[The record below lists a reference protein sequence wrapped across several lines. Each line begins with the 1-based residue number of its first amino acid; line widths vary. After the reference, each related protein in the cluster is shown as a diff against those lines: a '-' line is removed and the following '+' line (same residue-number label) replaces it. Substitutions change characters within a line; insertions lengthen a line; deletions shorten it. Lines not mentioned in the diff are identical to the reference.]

1 MQGLSFH
8 RCKAKLFQK
17 KRNNIPKNGGA
28 KPSRKR
34 SQIVSRKETTPHE
47 MQGLSLHGSEA
58 KLSKKQDSKKCK
70 S

>member
-1 MQGLSFH
+1 MQS
-8 RCKAKLFQK
+8 QIISK